1 MGNKLFKKKGSVAV
15 KCMNCKT
22 TEMKEDTTT
31 YFANL
36 DNCYVII
43 EHVPCNKCEQCG
55 EEFFPIS
62 VIEKIDEIL
71 EKIAEVASK
80 IFIMD
85 YQSVA

>member
-1 MGNKLFKKKGSVAV
+1 
-15 KCMNCKT
+15 MNCKT
-22 TEMKEDTTT
+22 AEMKEDTTT

-43 EHVPCNKCEQCG
+43 EHVPCRKCAQCG
-55 EEFFPIS
+55 EEFFTAS

>member
-1 MGNKLFKKKGSVAV
+1 MGNELFEKKGSVAM
-15 KCMNCKT
+15 KCMNCRT
-22 TEMKEDTTT
+22 MEMEDNTTT

-43 EHVPCNKCEQCG
+43 ERVPCKKCEQCG
-55 EEFFPIS
+55 EEFFATS

>member
-1 MGNKLFKKKGSVAV
+1 M

-22 TEMKEDTTT
+22 MGMKDDTTT

-36 DNCYVII
+36 DKCYVII
-43 EHVPCNKCEQCG
+43 EHVPCKKCEQCG
-55 EEFFPIS
+55 EEFFSTS

-71 EKIAEVASK
+71 EKIAEIASK